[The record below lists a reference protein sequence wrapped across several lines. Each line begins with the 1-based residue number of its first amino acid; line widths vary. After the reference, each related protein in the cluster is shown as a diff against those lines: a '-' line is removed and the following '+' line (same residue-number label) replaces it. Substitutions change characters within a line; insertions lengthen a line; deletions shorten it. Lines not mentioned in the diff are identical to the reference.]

1 MSLSG
6 KVDRMEKDMQA
17 VKAYIDI
24 EKDMLPVLIANKDNN
39 NSSVPSSTRP
49 KPSTPPSP
57 PPPSVPETDP
67 LTPIKPCSIPL
78 IRMDPNIIQGYTSRS
93 KRSAPKP
100 ARYSNTPAK
109 KVTPTAP
116 PSTVIRLTKPMV
128 VKNGHE
134 EYTIVE
140 ETVDELENDE
150 LMAMDDMDPLMDVP
164 HDFIIES
171 KNNIL
176 TEAMIDETLE
186 QVVRVMENEPE
197 MMVDVLDEVVQEEF
211 NPWKNF
217 NVKSVT
223 DFENKNRM
231 LTNNPKLRP
240 SLVSDGRRVDDHY
253 KDYGY

>member
-1 MSLSG
+1 MAISG
-6 KVDRMEKDMQA
+6 KVDRMEKDMQS

-24 EKDMLPVLIANKDNN
+24 EKEMLPVLIANKDNN
-39 NSSVPSSTRP
+39 SSSATRS
-49 KPSTPPSP
+49 KPTPTP
-57 PPPSVPETDP
+57 PPPPAVPETDP

-78 IRMDPNIIQGYTSRS
+78 IRMDPTIIQGYTNRS

-100 ARYSNTPAK
+100 ARYSNTPTK
-109 KVTPTAP
+109 RVTHTAQ

-140 ETVDELENDE
+140 ETVDDLENDPE
-150 LMAMDDMDPLMDVP
+150 LMAIDDMDPLMDVP

-197 MMVDVLDEVVQEEF
+197 MMCDVLDEVVQEEF

-217 NVKSVT
+217 KVISVT

-231 LTNNPKLRP
+231 LTNNPKLRGK
-240 SLVSDGRRVDDHY
+240 LVSEGMRVEGH
-253 KDYGY
+253 